1 MYMIAE
7 QLITRRHPSPV
18 TRLPVTSDPSPAQ
31 PQPLMVARNVLGVY
45 LILRFN
51 SSSFR
56 FVIRHFNT
64 SSFQFFG
71 LILCTGFGVLMA
83 HVRWLL
89 AQPLSSGFK

>member
-18 TRLPVTSDPSPAQ
+18 TRLPVTSDPSPGQ

-45 LILRFN
+45 LLLHFN

-56 FVIRHFNT
+56 FVILHFNT

-71 LILCTGFGVLMA
+71 LRDSVYWIRCTDGTCTMVARTATVLR
-83 HVRWLL
+83 V
-89 AQPLSSGFK
+89 